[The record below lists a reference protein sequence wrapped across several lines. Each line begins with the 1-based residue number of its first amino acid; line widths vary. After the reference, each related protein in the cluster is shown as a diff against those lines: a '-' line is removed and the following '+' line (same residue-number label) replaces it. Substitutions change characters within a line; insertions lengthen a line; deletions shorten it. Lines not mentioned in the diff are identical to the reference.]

1 MLDLT
6 LKDLNWRGKKPR
18 NEPSGMSL
26 SLFSFQVFTLPT
38 HSALSYR
45 AGTLKSWEK
54 VEDIYIWSLGV
65 GLGIYNTDFQQKES
79 SDGRESRT
87 GEEVL
92 IKMVALASEFTLSL
106 FDMLVEFN
114 LLKKIYSSGATGI
127 WGVELAFHS
136 LLQ

>member
-1 MLDLT
+1 
-6 LKDLNWRGKKPR
+6 
-18 NEPSGMSL
+18 MSL

-65 GLGIYNTDFQQKES
+65 GLGIYNTDFQQNSE
-79 SDGRESRT
+79 GRESRT

-114 LLKKIYSSGATGI
+114 FLKKIYSSGATI
-127 WGVELAFHS
+127 TWGVELAFHS
-136 LLQ
+136 LLQMFECLLCAGTSWN